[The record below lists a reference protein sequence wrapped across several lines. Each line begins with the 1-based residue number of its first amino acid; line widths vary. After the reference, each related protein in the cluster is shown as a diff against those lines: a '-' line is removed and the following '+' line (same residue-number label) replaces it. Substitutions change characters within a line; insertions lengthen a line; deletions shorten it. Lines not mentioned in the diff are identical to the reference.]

1 MKRICLVLVIAL
13 ISVSGIQAQSKMKS
27 FFSGGIN
34 AGFISNLNDFNNSM
48 KVNFPD
54 YNKENI
60 YQASIGFGVG
70 MYFGERFTAAYK
82 MNYSLGNNL
91 KDKQALNLY
100 GGNFELNAGY
110 SFLKREEYELEANVG
125 GIISFDNLVY
135 NREYLLGVHAL
146 SFSSMNVFIPVKVY
160 LWTYYQQKNKK
171 EKVGVYL
178 GYNIPVYKSEVYY
191 SGLDIR
197 ADVGKFAS
205 NSLWAGIEFRM

>member
-1 MKRICLVLVIAL
+1 MKRICLALVIVL

-48 KVNFPD
+48 KTTFSD
-54 YNKENI
+54 YDKEHLM
-60 YQASIGFGVG
+60 QASIGFGVG
-70 MYFGERFTAAYK
+70 RYFGERFTAAFK
-82 MNYSLGNNL
+82 INYALGNNL
-91 KDKQALNLY
+91 KDEQALSLY

-125 GIISFDNLVY
+125 GILSFDNLVY

-178 GYNIPVYKSEVYY
+178 GYNIPVYKSNVYY
-191 SGLDIR
+191 SGLDIK

-205 NSLWAGIEFRM
+205 NSLWAGVEFRI

>member
-13 ISVSGIQAQSKMKS
+13 ISVSGIQAQSKIKS
-27 FFSGGIN
+27 FLSGGFN

-60 YQASIGFGVG
+60 NQASIGFGGG
-70 MYFGERFTAAYK
+70 MYFGERFTLTYK
-82 MNYSLGNNL
+82 LNYASGGNVE
-91 KDKQALNLY
+91 DKQALNYY

-110 SFLKREEYELEANVG
+110 SFLKKERFELEANAG

-135 NREYLLGVHAL
+135 NRKYLLAVNAL
-146 SFSSMNVFIPVKVY
+146 SFSSMNVFIPIKIY
-160 LWTYYQQKNKK
+160 FWTYYQQKDKK
-171 EKVGVYL
+171 EKFGVYL
-178 GYNIPVYKSEVYY
+178 GYNIPVYKSNVYY
-191 SGLDIR
+191 SGLDIK